1 MKPAA
6 DVRARRAD
14 LLAGVRNVVVK
25 VGSGVLAD
33 AGGLD
38 PSSVARIAGAIAL
51 LRAQGLRITL
61 VSSGAI
67 AAGRAVL
74 GTSASSDIPERQATA
89 AVGQI
94 RLMAAWERAFAPHGI
109 TIAQVLL
116 DSDDLASR
124 ARYLN
129 AEHTLATLDR
139 LGALAV
145 VNENDTVAVDEIKF
159 GDNDTLSAL
168 VANLVGADL
177 LLILTDVDG
186 LFERDPRLDPAARRV
201 AVVERVDGRTLET
214 AGDGAGALGTGGMR
228 SKLLAARRAAAA
240 GIATALVHGRHDG
253 AIGRA
258 LDAAQDE
265 GTFFLPRA
273 NRLARR
279 KHWIAFG
286 RSPRGDLHC
295 DSGARNAV
303 LTEGRSLLPSGVL
316 RSEGR
321 FGEGDCVRLLGPDGS
336 EFGRGLVAYAA
347 ADLTRIAGRSS
358 HEAHEILGYA
368 TMGGAVVHR
377 DDLVLTDGDE

>member
-1 MKPAA
+1 MKRAD
-6 DVRARRAD
+6 DVRTQRAE

-33 AGGLD
+33 ESGLD
-38 PSSVARIAGAIAL
+38 MASVARIADAIAL
-51 LRAQGLRITL
+51 LRERGLRITL

-74 GTSASSDIPERQATA
+74 GTRTSSDIPERQATA

-94 RLMAAWERAFAPHGI
+94 RLMAAWERAFAPHSI
-109 TIAQVLL
+109 RIAQILL

-124 ARYLN
+124 SRYLN
-129 AEHTLATLDR
+129 AEHTLATLER
-139 LGALAV
+139 LGALPV

-168 VANLVGADL
+168 VANLVGAEL

-186 LFERDPRLDPAARRV
+186 LFERDPRVDPAARRV
-201 AVVERVDGRTLET
+201 AVVERVDARTLAT

-240 GIATALVHGRHDG
+240 GIATALVHGRHEG

-286 RSPRGDLHC
+286 LRTRGDLHC
-295 DSGARNAV
+295 DGGARDAV
-303 LTEGRSLLPSGVL
+303 VARGRSLLPSGIL
-316 RSEGR
+316 RIEGR

-347 ADLTRIAGRSS
+347 ADLALIAGRSS
-358 HEAHEILGYA
+358 QEAHEILGYA
-368 TMGGAVVHR
+368 TMGDAVVHR
-377 DDLVLTDGDE
+377 DDLVLLDEDE